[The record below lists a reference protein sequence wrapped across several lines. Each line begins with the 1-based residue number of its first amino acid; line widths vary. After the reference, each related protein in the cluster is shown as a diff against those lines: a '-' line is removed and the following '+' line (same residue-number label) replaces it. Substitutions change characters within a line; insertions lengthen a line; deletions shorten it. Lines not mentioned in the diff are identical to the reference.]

1 MLNLKRL
8 MVLVII
14 SACLLI
20 SASCA
25 FATDSNQIRDNIT
38 ADGQNHEINIDN
50 FNVGQIDNNL
60 VNTQV
65 NLVDSIQINMDDGQT
80 NGDVPGSYDDL
91 KEDIG
96 NLHSGDVYNFTRD
109 YIFDGGQ
116 RIALQNNII
125 AINQDNII
133 INGNGFAI
141 DAGGCLNFAIF
152 KILGNNVTI
161 SNLTFANSVP
171 GSMPGPKVHGNYRFD
186 RISSPICWQGNNG
199 TMKDCNF
206 YNNCAVNGGAMTWIG
221 NNGTI
226 ENCRFINN
234 TARGVGGALYVGG
247 VNNTVSWCVFLNS
260 TSQLTGEAIY
270 LDRSREKIR
279 FVNDTFNN
287 KIPVIDGVESNID
300 ADYLF
305 YSYKIPVWGN
315 LSAEKGYKLDIIP
328 LIYKSII
335 IGGVNNIGDDF
346 NYFAQYFNESG
357 DFILNFAAYEEIS
370 DYVYLDKFYKD
381 MLNFKVD
388 WIESFHIDMPSPPVF
403 HFGFDYLKSMSFSNI
418 TDFNQVFDCVL
429 HENYKFSL
437 TQNLIGFVHDAYDY
451 SEISSVKGWDQW
463 FDTDEGVDNFV
474 NNFEVI
480 FTDKINA
487 ESELSWTPNISG
499 FDSILIMGNGS
510 TIDGLA
516 KDEDDEQT
524 WIDMVGDSNTIFM
537 AYDLTIKN
545 FNSAVKCFAGNC
557 YFNNVRFDNNRMDY
571 VFERDW
577 GAAIINTGYI
587 VCDNCTFTNNH
598 AKNGG
603 AIFNQGFLS
612 LNNCT
617 FKGNKA
623 YGEGD
628 DVCVGDGGK
637 VKVNGENVTSNKG
650 PIHITDGLSMSDVTI
665 CTIWCI
671 GSTIVLSILAGAA
684 SGGMLMAAAI
694 GFSIGS
700 VLSILTAKLVCNN
713 VFNLNFDGTTYA
725 AVLIGGSIVA
735 GMTAGIVGYTFFSEA
750 TCYDMWCFNQM
761 EGDEGVLYIN
771 DATST
776 YSSSVATPEGSILE
790 DIEYILEGDNISV
803 ISAPT

>member
-1 MLNLKRL
+1 MLNLKKL

-25 FATDSNQIRDNIT
+25 FAADSNQIRGNVT
-38 ADGQNHEINIDN
+38 ADGQNHKINIDN
-50 FNVGQIDNNL
+50 LNVMEVDKNANSQINL
-60 VNTQV
+60 K
-65 NLVDSIQINMDDGQT
+65 DSIQNNIMD
-80 NGDVPGSYDDL
+80 NGPANGGVPGSYDDL
-91 KEDIG
+91 KEDIE

-109 YIFDGGQ
+109 YIFDGNGQ
-116 RIALQNNII
+116 TLILQDRII

-141 DAGGCLNFAIF
+141 DAGGSQNFAIF
-152 KILGNNVTI
+152 KISGNNVTI

-171 GSMPGPKVHGNYRFD
+171 SCIPGPTIDGHRFE
-186 RISSPICWQGNNG
+186 RINSPICWSGING
-199 TMKDCNF
+199 TIKDCNF
-206 YNNCAVNGGAMTWIG
+206 YNNCAVNGGAMTWTG

-234 TARGVGGALYVGG
+234 TARGVGGALYIGG
-247 VNNTVSWCVFLNS
+247 VNNTVSWCIFVNS

-270 LDRSREKIR
+270 ADRNREKIR

-287 KIPVIDGVESNID
+287 KLPLIDGAVFNID

-315 LSAEKGYKLDIIP
+315 ISTEKGYKLDIIP

-357 DFILNFAAYEEIS
+357 DFILNFAAYGEIS
-370 DYVYLDKFYKD
+370 DYVYLDEYAKD
-381 MLNFKVD
+381 MLNFKID
-388 WIESFHIDMPSPPVF
+388 WIESFHIDMPSLPVF

-429 HENYKFSL
+429 HENYEFSL
-437 TQNLIGFVHDAYDY
+437 TQNLIGFVHDTFDY

-463 FDTDEGVDNFV
+463 FDTDEGVDKFI
-474 NNFEVI
+474 NNFKVI

-499 FDSILIMGNGS
+499 FDSILITGNGS

-524 WIDMVGDSNTIFM
+524 WIDMAGNPNTIFM
-537 AYDLTIKN
+537 AYDLTVKN

-571 VFERDW
+571 IIERDW
-577 GAAIINTGYI
+577 GAAIINTGN
-587 VCDNCTFTNNH
+587 VMCDNCSFTNNY

-623 YGEGD
+623 YGKGD
-628 DVCVGDGGK
+628 NVCVGDGGLIQF
-637 VKVNGENVTSNKG
+637 NGMNLTGDFG
-650 PIHITDGLSMSDVTI
+650 PVYFTES
-665 CTIWCI
+665 
-671 GSTIVLSILAGAA
+671 
-684 SGGMLMAAAI
+684 
-694 GFSIGS
+694 
-700 VLSILTAKLVCNN
+700 
-713 VFNLNFDGTTYA
+713 
-725 AVLIGGSIVA
+725 
-735 GMTAGIVGYTFFSEA
+735 
-750 TCYDMWCFNQM
+750 
-761 EGDEGVLYIN
+761 
-771 DATST
+771 
-776 YSSSVATPEGSILE
+776 
-790 DIEYILEGDNISV
+790 ISV
-803 ISAPT
+803 TDMTL